1 MDSTKLCL
9 YSYNSRGSSE
19 IKLEYIQN
27 MISLSGNNLPVFCV
41 QEHFLLR
48 NNLRKLSNYF
58 KTSAVIAKPATKDFN
73 LQHKGRPRGGLAII
87 VPKGLRKSIKLINST
102 SWRIQPII
110 IEIDGK
116 RLLLINCYFPTQG
129 WI

>member
-1 MDSTKLCL
+1 M
-9 YSYNSRGSSE
+9 
-19 IKLEYIQN
+19 
-27 MISLSGNNLPVFCV
+27 FCV

-116 RLLLINCYFPTQG
+116 RLLLINCYFPTDKKTIDVICPELEECLAEMSNNIQSTKG
-129 WI
+129 LIRYFD